1 MQEPG
6 FDSGTTAVVSF
17 LRWDEGKLRLWVANA
32 GDSRLENLKA
42 FLVTY

>member
-17 LRWDEGKLRLWVANA
+17 LRWENDKLNIWVANA
-32 GDSRLENLKA
+32 GDSRYY
-42 FLVTY
+42 FY